1 MSSLKRQISLAS
13 ILLLA
18 FGALQA
24 QEPLARLKV
33 RAALVDQ
40 NLNIKP
46 IPKLALQLRR
56 LDGPAG
62 VQPIALSTG
71 FDGLAELGVPAG
83 RYQLMTPQPVEFQ
96 GKSYAWDLEVRISA
110 PEQTVEL
117 SNDNAKISEI
127 TSARG
132 GAAEGD
138 LSALFKR
145 LRHCVVTV
153 RSEIGHG
160 TGFIVDPAG
169 LILTNQHVVGP
180 SEYIA
185 VQFDEQR
192 KVAASLLAFDAL
204 KDVAVLWA
212 NLSAFPEAC
221 VTTLAKGQG
230 NQPLIVEGEKVFT
243 IGSPLSQRKILTTGV
258 VSKVEPRGIISDIN
272 INPGN
277 SGGPLFNSA
286 GQVVGITTYSEQ
298 ARSGPGLSGIVRIEE
313 ADTILAQSRAK
324 MAGTQA
330 PSASLLPVEPLV
342 PYPFETA
349 SKTVSDENLDRRPY
363 SFAVGDYEVEVVTP
377 LLIYRVREEKAKA
390 AEKEREKR
398 AKKKGQ
404 SEVAPPPSNELK
416 DWAKTAEEL
425 KPIIT
430 VYASPKLRETGG
442 SMFMRALTRDA
453 TPAKLRFK
461 TDFYKMRLLC
471 GEREIQPIHPGK
483 IATLLNVQNMFVNA
497 QDAAYQGFYIYP
509 PDAISPNCGQVS
521 LELYPEKG
529 PTPPTIKVLDP
540 KTVSRVW
547 SDFEPYRNVPA
558 SGSGSSP
565 TAPK

>member
-1 MSSLKRQISLAS
+1 M
-13 ILLLA
+13 
-18 FGALQA
+18 
-24 QEPLARLKV
+24 

-40 NLNIKP
+40 NLNVKP
-46 IPKLALQLRR
+46 VPKLALQLRR

-71 FDGLAELGVPAG
+71 FDGLAELQVPAG
-83 RYQLMTPQPVEFQ
+83 RYQLTTAQPVEFQ
-96 GKSYAWDLEVRISA
+96 GKSYAWEMEVVVSA
-110 PEQTVEL
+110 PEKSLEL

-127 TSARG
+127 TPARG

-138 LSALFKR
+138 LSSLFKR
-145 LRHCVVTV
+145 LRNCVVTV

-192 KVAASLLAFDAL
+192 KVGASLLAFDAL

-212 NLSAFPEAC
+212 NLSAFPGAC
-221 VTTLAKGQG
+221 VTALARGQG

-286 GQVVGITTYSEQ
+286 GQVVGLTTYSEQ

-313 ADTILAQSRAK
+313 ADTVLAQCRAK
-324 MAGTQA
+324 MASTPM
-330 PSASLLPVEPLV
+330 PSAALLPVEPLV

-349 SKTVSDENLDRRPY
+349 SKSVAAEKLDRRPY
-363 SFAVGDYEVEVVTP
+363 FFDAGDYQVEVGTP
-377 LLIYRVREEKAKA
+377 LLIYHSREEKAKA

-404 SEVAPPPSNELK
+404 TSAAPIPADDLRN
-416 DWAKTAEEL
+416 WAKQAEEL
-425 KPIIT
+425 KPVIT
-430 VYASPKLRETGG
+430 VFASPKLRETGG
-442 SMFMRALTRDA
+442 SMFLRALTRDA

-471 GEREIQPIHPGK
+471 GQREIQPIHPGK
-483 IATLLNVQNMFVNA
+483 IATLLNVQNLFVNA
-497 QDAAYQGFYIYP
+497 KDAAYQGLYTYP

-529 PTPPTIKVLDP
+529 PTPPVVKVLDS
-540 KTVSRVW
+540 KIVSRVW
-547 SDFEPYRNVPA
+547 SDFEPYRNA
-558 SGSGSSP
+558 LATGSGNP
-565 TAPK
+565 AALPK